1 MEDGAELEGPHAVG
15 LVDTVLKKCSEGVI
29 VDVMSASKTFSKSI
43 MPKIYIYIQE
53 KSDHES
59 SYDNMVCSISVY
71 YSGQVWKVNKSI
83 IGFIRIAA
91 TRLQVVLV
99 LERQIFIFLSIIAQF
114 PSLPPIIN

>member
-43 MPKIYIYIQE
+43 MPKIYIYIQ
-53 KSDHES
+53 S
-59 SYDNMVCSISVY
+59 SYDNMVRSISVY

>member
-15 LVDTVLKKCSEGVI
+15 LVDTVLKKCSEG
-29 VDVMSASKTFSKSI
+29 ASKTFSKSI